1 MYNYIHKPTIE
12 RKVTAAMK
20 KIISMLIALI
30 LVLTAMSFTVT
41 ATAQCSEMYVVSK
54 NGKGVNV
61 RAAPSKQAAVLR
73 KVDYGEV
80 VLVDW
85 SYAGNDGWSR
95 LVWGSYGDAYIM
107 TQFLSS
113 TKPGPKPT
121 PDPAEKE
128 KENEKKKL
136 KEEVNS
142 EHAVDPY
149 YIIVQA
155 TRASGWINFRTG
167 PSKTTAKVRSF
178 SGGQELLVTAETNNW
193 YKAKDLE
200 TGKEGYIS
208 KAFAIKSGKEVVT
221 EKAGDGT
228 EKLGSLNVNGEFDLT
243 CRLPEDYKLQVVN
256 TRGEKIVASVLS
268 DDMTKPEMYLTV
280 AYDETYGDVERM
292 NDLGEEDLKILE
304 ESFSDMNDVNITYS
318 ETGHG
323 TKLLIAREVGSDT
336 DFVDILAI
344 YKGYFI
350 EFNMT
355 PNPKAANHALTDEQI
370 KMCIDF
376 LTDVDFNPVKK

>member
-1 MYNYIHKPTIE
+1 
-12 RKVTAAMK
+12 MK
-20 KIISMLIALI
+20 KLISMMVALI
-30 LVLTAMSFTVT
+30 LILTAVT
-41 ATAQCSEMYVVSK
+41 FVTSASATCSEMYVVSK

-73 KVDYGEV
+73 QVAYGET

-107 TQFLSS
+107 TQFLSA

-128 KENEKKKL
+128 KEAEQKKL
-136 KEEVNS
+136 KDEQNS
-142 EHAVDPY
+142 EHAVEPY
-149 YIIVQA
+149 YIIVQP
-155 TRASGWINFRTG
+155 TRTSGWVNFRSG
-167 PSKTTAKVRSF
+167 PSKTTAKIRSF
-178 SGGQELLVTAETNNW
+178 SGGQELLVIAETNNW
-193 YKAKDLE
+193 YKAEDSE
-200 TGKEGYIS
+200 TGKTGYLS
-208 KAFAIKSGKEVVT
+208 KAFAIRSGKEIAKT
-221 EKAGDGT
+221 TGDGT
-228 EKLGSLNVNGEFDLT
+228 EKLGTLSVNGEFDLT

-256 TRGEKIVASVLS
+256 TRGEKIIASVLS
-268 DDMTKPEMYLTV
+268 DDMTKPEMYLTI
-280 AYDETYGDVERM
+280 AYDETYSDVERM
-292 NDLGEEDLKILE
+292 NDLSEEDLKILE
-304 ESFSDMNDVNITYS
+304 ESFSDMNDVNITYR

-355 PNPKAANHALTDEQI
+355 PNPKAANQALTDEQI
-370 KMCIDF
+370 QMCIDF
-376 LTDVDFNPVKK
+376 LTDVDFNIPAEKTDG

>member
-1 MYNYIHKPTIE
+1 
-12 RKVTAAMK
+12 MK
-20 KIISMLIALI
+20 KLISMMVALI
-30 LVLTAMSFTVT
+30 LILTAVT
-41 ATAQCSEMYVVSK
+41 FVTSASATCSEMYVVSK

-73 KVDYGEV
+73 QVAYGET

-128 KENEKKKL
+128 KEAEQKKL
-136 KEEVNS
+136 KDEQNS
-142 EHAVDPY
+142 EHAVEPY
-149 YIIVQA
+149 YIIVQP
-155 TRASGWINFRTG
+155 TRTSGWVNFRSG
-167 PSKTTAKVRSF
+167 PSKTTAKIRSF
-178 SGGQELLVTAETNNW
+178 SGGQELLVIAETNNW
-193 YKAKDLE
+193 YKAEDSE
-200 TGKEGYIS
+200 TGKTGYLS
-208 KAFAIKSGKEVVT
+208 KAFAIKSGKEIAKT
-221 EKAGDGT
+221 TGDGT
-228 EKLGSLNVNGEFDLT
+228 EKLGTLSVNGEFDLT
-243 CRLPEDYKLQVVN
+243 CRLQEDYKLQVVN
-256 TRGEKIVASVLS
+256 TRGEKIIASVLS
-268 DDMTKPEMYLTV
+268 DDMTKPEMYLTI
-280 AYDETYGDVERM
+280 AYDETYSDVERM
-292 NDLGEEDLKILE
+292 NDLSEDDLKILE

-355 PNPKAANHALTDEQI
+355 PNPKAANQALTDEQI
-370 KMCIDF
+370 QMCIDF
-376 LTDVDFNPVKK
+376 LTDVDFNIPAEKTDG

>member
-1 MYNYIHKPTIE
+1 
-12 RKVTAAMK
+12 MK
-20 KIISMLIALI
+20 KILSMLIALI
-30 LVLTAMSFTVT
+30 LILTALSFAAT
-41 ATAQCSEMYVVSK
+41 ASAQCSEMYVVSK

-61 RAAPSKQAAVLR
+61 RAAPSKSAAVLR

-113 TKPGPKPT
+113 TPPGPKPT
-121 PDPAEKE
+121 VDPEEQEREAAQ
-128 KENEKKKL
+128 KKL
-136 KEEVNS
+136 KEEQNS

-149 YIIVQA
+149 YIIVQP
-155 TRASGWINFRTG
+155 TRTSGWVNFRTG

-178 SGGQELLVTAETNNW
+178 SGGQELLVTAETTGW
-193 YKAKDLE
+193 YKALDPE
-200 TGKEGYIS
+200 TGKEGYLNKS
-208 KAFAIKSGKEVVT
+208 FAIKSGKEIAKET
-221 EKAGDGT
+221 AGDGT
-228 EKLGSLNVNGEFDLT
+228 EKLGSLSVNGEFDLT
-243 CRLPEDYKLQVVN
+243 CRLPADYKLQVVN

-268 DDMTKPEMYLTV
+268 DDMTKPEMYLTI

-304 ESFSDMNDVNITYS
+304 ESFSDMNEVEISYS
-318 ETGHG
+318 ETGYG

-344 YKGYFI
+344 YRGYFI
-350 EFNMT
+350 EFTMT
-355 PNPKAANHALTDEQI
+355 PNPKAANQSLTDEQI

-376 LTDVDFNPVKK
+376 LTDVDFNVPADKTEG

>member
-1 MYNYIHKPTIE
+1 
-12 RKVTAAMK
+12 MK
-20 KIISMLIALI
+20 KLISMMVALI
-30 LVLTAMSFTVT
+30 LILTAMTFVT
-41 ATAQCSEMYVVSK
+41 SASATCSEMYVVSK

-73 KVDYGEV
+73 QVAYGET

-107 TQFLSS
+107 TQFLSA

-128 KENEKKKL
+128 KEAEQKKL
-136 KEEVNS
+136 KDEQNS
-142 EHAVDPY
+142 EHAVEPY
-149 YIIVQA
+149 YIIVQP
-155 TRASGWINFRTG
+155 TRTSGWVNFRSG
-167 PSKTTAKVRSF
+167 PSKTTAKIRSF
-178 SGGQELLVTAETNNW
+178 SGGQEMLVIAETNNW
-193 YKAKDLE
+193 YKAEDSE
-200 TGKEGYIS
+200 TGKTGYLS
-208 KAFAIKSGKEVVT
+208 KAFAIRSGKEIT
-221 EKAGDGT
+221 KTTGDGT
-228 EKLGSLNVNGEFDLT
+228 EKLGTLSVNGEFDLT

-256 TRGEKIVASVLS
+256 TRGEKIIASVLS
-268 DDMTKPEMYLTV
+268 DDMTKPEMYLTI
-280 AYDETYGDVERM
+280 AYDETYSDVERM
-292 NDLGEEDLKILE
+292 NDLSEEDLKILE
-304 ESFSDMNDVNITYS
+304 ESFSDMNDVNITYR

-355 PNPKAANHALTDEQI
+355 PNPKAANQALTDEQI
-370 KMCIDF
+370 QMCIDF
-376 LTDVDFNPVKK
+376 LTDVDFNIPAEKTDG